1 MSADLPLVEANFR
14 AMGSDCRI
22 ICDLDTDALHHSVF
36 RIEDLERRWSRFL
49 PDSEISE
56 CNERAGE
63 WVDVSTITA
72 LLVERL
78 IEAERRT
85 AGRFNPLLLHQ
96 LESLGYDESFPFRAK
111 PTSVVPTTVPSTDL
125 AVAGGS
131 VRVPSGGGL
140 DPGGLGKG
148 LAADVVMADLLDARA
163 TWAIVSLG
171 GDIRL
176 GGAHLAVTGQ
186 SIQVENLSDPDA
198 LRERVHVVDG
208 AVATSSIAKRRWT
221 SIDGDELH
229 HLLDPATGLP
239 AHTHRRSAT
248 VHAATA
254 WWADVVAKCIVI
266 DPTVGLAE
274 LADWDARAMVCST
287 DGSLERLGLELV
299 EPIVHQS

>member
-1 MSADLPLVEANFR
+1 MIADLPLVEASFR

-22 ICDLDTDALHHSVF
+22 ICDLDTSALHHSVF

-56 CNERAGE
+56 CNERSGE

-111 PTSVVPTTVPSTDL
+111 PTAAVPLTLATAGL
-125 AVAGGS
+125 AVTGGS
-131 VRVPSGGGL
+131 VRVPSGAGV

-148 LAADVVMADLLDARA
+148 LAADLVMADLLDAGA

-171 GDIRL
+171 GDIRF
-176 GGAHLAVTGQ
+176 GGTHLALTGQ
-186 SIQVENLSDPDA
+186 SVEIEKLSDSDA
-198 LRERVHVVDG
+198 PRERIHVVDG
-208 AVATSSIAKRRWT
+208 AVATSSIAKRRWS

-254 WWADVVAKCIVI
+254 WWADVVAKCLVI

-274 LADWDARAMVCST
+274 LAEWDVRAIVCNT
-287 DGSLERLGLELV
+287 GDSLERLGLELV
-299 EPIVHQS
+299 EPIVH

>member
-1 MSADLPLVEANFR
+1 
-14 AMGSDCRI
+14 MGSDCRI
-22 ICDLDTDALHHSVF
+22 ICDLDTSALHHSVF

-56 CNERAGE
+56 CNERSGE

-111 PTSVVPTTVPSTDL
+111 PTAAVPLTLATAGL
-125 AVAGGS
+125 AVTGGS
-131 VRVPSGGGL
+131 VRVPSGAGV

-148 LAADVVMADLLDARA
+148 LAADLVMADLLDAGA

-171 GDIRL
+171 GDIRF
-176 GGAHLAVTGQ
+176 GGTHLALTGQ
-186 SIQVENLSDPDA
+186 SVEIEKLSDSDA
-198 LRERVHVVDG
+198 PRERIHVVDG
-208 AVATSSIAKRRWT
+208 AVATSSIAKRRWS

-254 WWADVVAKCIVI
+254 WWADVVAKCLVI

-274 LADWDARAMVCST
+274 LAEWDVRAIVCNT
-287 DGSLERLGLELV
+287 GDSLERLGLELV
-299 EPIVHQS
+299 EPIVH

>member
-1 MSADLPLVEANFR
+1 MLVDLPLVEANFR

-22 ICDLDTDALHHSVF
+22 ICDLDTSALHHSVF

-72 LLVERL
+72 LLVERM

-96 LESLGYDESFPFRAK
+96 LESLGYDESFPFREKQA
-111 PTSVVPTTVPSTDL
+111 SAIPSTVTTTGL

-131 VRVPSGGGL
+131 VRVPSGAGL

-148 LAADVVMADLLDARA
+148 VAADLVMADLLDAGS
-163 TWAIVSLG
+163 TWAVVSLG

-176 GGAHLAVTGQ
+176 GGTHLAVTGQ
-186 SIQVENLSDPDA
+186 WVEVEKLSDPDA
-198 LRERVHVVDG
+198 PRERVHVVDG
-208 AVATSSIAKRRWT
+208 AVATSSTAKRRWT
-221 SIDGDELH
+221 SLDGEELH

-239 AHTHRRSAT
+239 AHTNRRSAT
-248 VHAATA
+248 VHATTA
-254 WWADVVAKCIVI
+254 WWADVVAKCVVI

-274 LADWDARAMVCST
+274 LADWDARAIVCST
-287 DGSLERLGLELV
+287 DGSLERLGLALA

>member
-1 MSADLPLVEANFR
+1 MIDDLALVEASFR

-22 ICDLDTDALHHSVF
+22 ICDLDSNALHHSVF

-56 CNERAGE
+56 CNDRAGE

-96 LESLGYDESFPFRAK
+96 LESLGYDESFPFPAK
-111 PTSVVPTTVPSTDL
+111 PASAVPSIAAASGL

-131 VRVPSGGGL
+131 VRVPSGAGV

-148 LAADVVMADLLDARA
+148 LAADLVMADLLDAGA

-176 GGAHLAVTGQ
+176 GGTHLAVTGQ
-186 SIQVENLSDPDA
+186 PVEIENTSAPDA
-198 LRERVHVVDG
+198 PRERVRVADG

-221 SIDGDELH
+221 SSDGDELH
-229 HLLDPATGLP
+229 HLLDPATGLS
-239 AHTHRRSAT
+239 AHTSRRSAT
-248 VHAATA
+248 VHSATA
-254 WWADVVAKCIVI
+254 WWADVVAKCLII
-266 DPTVGLAE
+266 DPTLGSAE
-274 LADWDARAMVCST
+274 LADWDARAIVCST
-287 DGSLERLGLELV
+287 DGSLEHLGLDLA
-299 EPIVHQS
+299 EPIVH